1 MSLLTIAVELQLL
14 VILQSVLLGA
24 GMGILYDL
32 LRALRRHFCFGKA
45 GTAVCDLI
53 FWIISLSAFFRFS
66 VASAVGQ
73 SRYYVIAGLLIGA
86 GIYIM
91 LVSESV
97 LELLEYILS
106 FFGFIYSKALQ
117 FGNYLKKR
125 VSDFGILDKIRVF
138 GKKVCSNPFHFGL
151 KRYKIRK
158 TSVSLRWRQRGWRK

>member
-1 MSLLTIAVELQLL
+1 MTIAVEAQLL

-24 GMGILYDL
+24 GMGVVYDL
-32 LRALRRHFCFGKA
+32 LRALRRYFRFGKA
-45 GTAVCDLI
+45 GTAVCDLV
-53 FWIISLSAFFRFS
+53 FWMFSLSAFFRFS

-86 GIYIM
+86 GIYII

-97 LELLEYILS
+97 LELLGYILS
-106 FFGFIYSKALQ
+106 MFGFIYNKTVQ

-125 VSDFGILDKIRVF
+125 IKDFGILEKIRVF

-151 KRYKIRK
+151 KGYKIKK